1 MAEFS
6 RNMAFIIGINNYTNG
21 ISPLQNAEND
31 AKKITEILREHHGY
45 QVKECLNELAT
56 LKDLNKLLEKI
67 LPQQVKENDRLLFY
81 FAGHGIALKGDDGP
95 EGYLIPQDAKWGDST
110 TYLPMVKLQECLEK
124 LPCRHF
130 LGILDC
136 CFAGAVRWSST
147 RKLLPAPEVIYK
159 ERYDR
164 FITDPAWQVI
174 TSAAYDQEALDT
186 LYVNTERGQRG
197 THSPFAAAL
206 LEALEGRADI
216 YPPATYGKPQGDGV
230 ITATELYLYLRD
242 AVEPDSEGHRQ
253 RQTPGI
259 WPLKKHD
266 KGEYIFL
273 SPGHPLNLP
282 PAPPLDV
289 SKNPYRGLK
298 SFEEEHSE
306 LFFGRTELVEKLQN
320 FVKTHPLTVVLGAT
334 GSGKSSLVKAGL
346 IPELRNDNTAQW
358 CILPPIRPGEIP
370 LQALNNA
377 LKSAQLPGVVAQNPQ
392 HNLARSIDVWAKN
405 HPNSKL
411 LLFIDQSEEII
422 TLCQNKD
429 ERKEFF
435 QKILKAIYVHRARL
449 RVVLT
454 LRSDFETQVR
464 DAGLEFVPTV
474 LKLGNSELK
483 NNWQSGRFIVPAM
496 TRGELREAIEKP
508 AETRVMYFQ
517 PHELVEQL
525 IDEVADMPGA
535 LPLLSFALS
544 ELYLKY
550 LKRQWDAQNG
560 GKTIDRALTQ
570 EDYQGMGGV
579 IQSLTQRAD
588 EEYEALVKENA
599 AYAQIVRHVMLRMVA
614 LGGGEL
620 ARRQVPLSELEYPKE
635 KKDLAKEVIE
645 RFTKARLLVKG
656 EDAEGNFYV
665 EPAHDA
671 LVRGWQR
678 LLNWV
683 KEEKN
688 LRLQR
693 RLTPAALEWKSQQ
706 QPRFLWNAD
715 PSLDVLHKDVLN
727 SQDNNWFNQLET
739 EFVQQSIR
747 QKHINT
753 RSRWGIGITVSL
765 VITAFVASAGTFVG
779 TIWSNLTNKSNVILF
794 ASPGQKISGT
804 TGYRYL
810 YTPNTETNP
819 NYQTA
824 YNQIVFG
831 FQQEGVPA
839 CIDVGQLDRGEKIE
853 DGEPFELTAPQKPGV
868 YYIKFR
874 SALEYYCNQDVN
886 GTKSAINQW
895 LSGAYKIPETSKIG
909 IVVVGNVFNFS
920 IYPEIWSAY
929 SNNIPSTALATG
941 DDNPN
946 AGVYVSLRDFRFDKK

>member
-1 MAEFS
+1 MA
-6 RNMAFIIGINNYTNG
+6 Y
-21 ISPLQNAEND
+21 
-31 AKKITEILREHHGY
+31 
-45 QVKECLNELAT
+45 
-56 LKDLNKLLEKI
+56 
-67 LPQQVKENDRLLFY
+67 
-81 FAGHGIALKGDDGP
+81 
-95 EGYLIPQDAKWGDST
+95 
-110 TYLPMVKLQECLEK
+110 
-124 LPCRHF
+124 
-130 LGILDC
+130 
-136 CFAGAVRWSST
+136 
-147 RKLLPAPEVIYK
+147 
-159 ERYDR
+159 
-164 FITDPAWQVI
+164 
-174 TSAAYDQEALDT
+174 
-186 LYVNTERGQRG
+186 
-197 THSPFAAAL
+197 
-206 LEALEGRADI
+206 
-216 YPPATYGKPQGDGV
+216 
-230 ITATELYLYLRD
+230 
-242 AVEPDSEGHRQ
+242 
-253 RQTPGI
+253 
-259 WPLKKHD
+259 
-266 KGEYIFL
+266 
-273 SPGHPLNLP
+273 
-282 PAPPLDV
+282 
-289 SKNPYRGLK
+289 
-298 SFEEEHSE
+298 
-306 LFFGRTELVEKLQN
+306 
-320 FVKTHPLTVVLGAT
+320 
-334 GSGKSSLVKAGL
+334 
-346 IPELRNDNTAQW
+346 
-358 CILPPIRPGEIP
+358 
-370 LQALNNA
+370 
-377 LKSAQLPGVVAQNPQ
+377 
-392 HNLARSIDVWAKN
+392 
-405 HPNSKL
+405 
-411 LLFIDQSEEII
+411 
-422 TLCQNKD
+422 
-429 ERKEFF
+429 
-435 QKILKAIYVHRARL
+435 
-449 RVVLT
+449 
-454 LRSDFETQVR
+454 
-464 DAGLEFVPTV
+464 
-474 LKLGNSELK
+474 
-483 NNWQSGRFIVPAM
+483 
-496 TRGELREAIEKP
+496 
-508 AETRVMYFQ
+508 
-517 PHELVEQL
+517 
-525 IDEVADMPGA
+525 MPGA
-535 LPLLSFALS
+535 LPLLYFALS